1 MRRVGFIGV
10 NNCHRKTIFRLL
22 IYHEYFNTERDY
34 YVSKKV
40 PVFTFQYE
48 VDFFSEPSHTNK
60 GIHQS

>member
-1 MRRVGFIGV
+1 MHTVGFIGA
-10 NNCHRKTIFRLL
+10 NNCHRKTF

-34 YVSKKV
+34 YVAKKV